1 MSNQDAA
8 FGFKPLRTING
19 GDWKAA
25 EITVAAGAG
34 YAIDLFTGSPVKLS
48 GDFILQTTSS
58 SQQYFSEVTLSAANE
73 AIDYIITGFTPQF
86 ITEEFGFK
94 FGKASTLRFMQAVP
108 VQGTI
113 FEIQANG
120 VVATTASALNANIT
134 AEVGSTLTGNSTVEL
149 DTATLASTA
158 THALLVTGVSK
169 DRNNNDLVSANPNI
183 EVIINKTLL
192 TPGSA
197 GIA

>member
-1 MSNQDAA
+1 MSNRDAP

-25 EITVAAGAG
+25 EITVVAGDG
-34 YAIDLFTGSPVKLS
+34 YAVALFSGTPVKLS

-58 SQQYFSEVTLSAANE
+58 AQQYFSEVTLSAANE
-73 AIDYIITGFTPQF
+73 VIDFIITGFTPQY

-94 FGKASTLRFMQAVP
+94 YGKASTLRFMQAVP

-120 VVATTASALNANIT
+120 IVATTASASNANIT
-134 AEVGSTLTGNSTVEL
+134 AEVGSTLTGSSTVEL
-149 DTATLASTA
+149 DTATIASTA
-158 THALLVTGVSK
+158 THSLLITGISK
-169 DRNNNDLVSANPNI
+169 DRNNNDLVSANSNI

-192 TPGSA
+192 TPGST
-197 GIA
+197 GV

>member
-25 EITVAAGAG
+25 EITVAAPDT
-34 YAIDLFTGSPVKLS
+34 YAIDLFVGAPVKLS
-48 GDFILQTTSS
+48 GDFILQTTTS
-58 SQQYFSEVTLSAANE
+58 SQQQFSGVTLSAANE

-86 ITEEFGFK
+86 ITESFNILFGA
-94 FGKASTLRFMQAVP
+94 ASTLRFMQAVP

-120 VVATTASALNANIT
+120 VVAATASASNANIT

-149 DTATLASTA
+149 DTATIASTA
-158 THALLVTGVSK
+158 THSLLITGVSK
-169 DRNNNDLVSANPNI
+169 DRNNNDLSSANSNI

-192 TPGSA
+192 TPGAA
-197 GIA
+197 GV